1 MSMMGSIQSF
11 IGQISNVV
19 NDKSN
24 PLGLSPAQVE
34 EITQIL
40 NLIKNIISDGVQR
53 GDISKLVVL
62 MGEIGDLIPELKEA
76 LSDIVKGLKEL
87 YKKLFETDDTSFG
100 LSNKPN
106 GGQSLLSIVESS
118 SMQAQELGERGVLTE
133 EEAVSNLDDF
143 SSSNPGDIMV
153 DKVLLDETLDDRL
166 TIAEDILNM
175 LNDHIV
181 LSSKNVNLLAEKLK
195 KIDNMASLPESE
207 GVPGTV
213 PLIND
218 SSDFLS

>member
-11 IGQISNVV
+11 IGQVSNVV

-24 PLGLSPAQVE
+24 PLGLSPAQID

-40 NLIKNIISDGVQR
+40 NLVKNIISDGIQR

-62 MGEIGDLIPELKEA
+62 MGEIGDLIPELKEMV
-76 LSDIVKGLKEL
+76 SDIVKDLKNV
-87 YKKLFETDDTSFG
+87 YKKLFETDEAGFG
-100 LSNKPN
+100 LSNKPI

-118 SMQAQELGERGVLTE
+118 SMQAQEIGEKGVLTE
-133 EEAVSNLDDF
+133 EEVISSLDDF
-143 SSSNPGDIMV
+143 SSANPGDIMI
-153 DKVLLDETLDDRL
+153 DKALLDESLEDRL

-175 LNDHIV
+175 LNDHII

-195 KIDNMASLPESE
+195 KIDNLASLPSSE
-207 GVPGTV
+207 GAPGPVPI
-213 PLIND
+213 IND